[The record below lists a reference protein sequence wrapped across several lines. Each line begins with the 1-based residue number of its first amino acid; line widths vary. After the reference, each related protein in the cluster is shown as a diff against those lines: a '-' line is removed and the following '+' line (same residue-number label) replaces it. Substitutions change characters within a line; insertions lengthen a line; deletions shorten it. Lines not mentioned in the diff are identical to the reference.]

1 MYDAEAREPGRICLG
16 VVLTQEDTRYFNIK
30 FKNKSTFVDVKGLI
44 ESIKKRDETMILT
57 RKKIIPLILLAQS
70 LQASGLN
77 YDYAIK
83 WARDGELSRSLTEL
97 EKLQHLHPENKHLFY
112 DYLSV
117 LGWAKEDKKAISL
130 TRNINKQEIPLYALK
145 DIAKS
150 ARNIGA
156 YTYAAKLYQSGIKRD
171 PKDPLFYQGFAL
183 VLHDMKKP
191 KLAMRVLNLA
201 QNRLPH
207 DTSILESKAEMYELN
222 KNNFDAMRIYQKLA
236 ENPATK
242 DKYMKKFVH
251 SLMRLGMPFVADK
264 YIKEN
269 PALFSDEDKMQVS
282 HDQSAFKLRWGKGG
296 FLEKESK
303 DKALIQE
310 VLNELNSNLNI
321 LKQKN
326 QATVKNRKFQQLHFD
341 KIVALSELHKR
352 KEAIAIYENLKAQ
365 NVDFP
370 SYTLNAIGDAYLYV
384 KEPHKAQKVLK
395 ESLKKNKHEFTTKY
409 LLFYAYSDA
418 YEANK
423 ALKFSKHV
431 NKNEPKR
438 AGFHK
443 VDAEIMEILAYEYA
457 NYLDFAQE
465 RLEELL
471 ELAPHNG
478 SVRNELARLY
488 YLRGWHDKAREAY
501 KVQLHFDKKNMD
513 AQQGIIYINLAEK
526 RYDLV
531 DADMKALYKKYPNKK
546 ESLNKLQKRI
556 NDEKKGYFTIESSYG
571 SDPQESGSKT
581 KTDSYEV
588 NGYYYSP
595 LLQNR
600 WRPFVFTNIGHTQ
613 FYENALTNKR
623 VGAGVNYDANHLNAN
638 VALSYNLTAI
648 EEVAGYAN
656 ATYKIDH
663 YWSVFGNYEQFSTQT
678 PLRAIMYGIRAN
690 LLQTSLRYR
699 FSESA
704 QSAFTV
710 ENMDFDDGN
719 NRLNL
724 IFTNYYKLITG
735 AHYNLDTH
743 IYISN
748 MTNSEDNSAVYYN
761 PKEDFFASIN
771 FENIWNIYNW
781 YDSHIKQKIG
791 LEVGTHWEK
800 NYGSNLVG
808 NVNIGQDV
816 EVNKDFGLSYGI
828 TRKKSAY
835 DGTVEYGNTM
845 YLNLQ
850 GRF

>member
-1 MYDAEAREPGRICLG
+1 LF
-16 VVLTQEDTRYFNIK
+16 LLYFNIK
-30 FKNKSTFVDVKGLI
+30 SNKKYKFVDIKGLT
-44 ESIKKRDETMILT
+44 EYKRREILT
-57 RKKIIPLILLAQS
+57 MTLRTKKILPLILLAQS

-83 WARDGELSRSLTEL
+83 WARDGEVNKSISEL
-97 EKLQHLHPENKHLFY
+97 EKLQHLHPQNKRLFY

-117 LGWAKEDKKAISL
+117 LGWAKQDFKAVSL
-130 TRNINKQEIPLYALK
+130 SKNLNKQTFPLYALK

-150 ARNIGA
+150 ARNIGD
-156 YTYAAKLYQSGIKRD
+156 YSYAAKLYQSGIKRA
-171 PKDPLFYQGFAL
+171 PKDPIFYQGFAL
-183 VLHDMKKP
+183 VLHEMKKP
-191 KLAMRVLNLA
+191 KLAHRVLDLA
-201 QNRLPH
+201 EKKLPG
-207 DTSILESKAEMYELN
+207 DIGILESKAEMYELN

-236 ENPATK
+236 ENPQSK

-296 FLEKESK
+296 FLEKGHK
-303 DKALIQE
+303 DKVVIQG
-310 VLNELNSNLNI
+310 VLDDLNKNINL
-321 LKQKN
+321 LREKN
-326 QATVKNRKFQQLHFD
+326 QATVKNRKYQQLHFD

-352 KEAIAIYENLKAQ
+352 EEAIAIYERLKSQ
-365 NVDFP
+365 KVDFP
-370 SYTLNAIGDAYLYV
+370 SYALTTIGDAYLYI
-384 KEPHKAQKVLK
+384 KEPYKAQEVLK

-418 YEANK
+418 YEGDK
-423 ALKFSKHV
+423 ALKYAKYV

-438 AGFHK
+438 AGYHK
-443 VDAEIMEILAYEYA
+443 VDAEILEILAYEYA

-471 ELAPHNG
+471 ELAPRNS

-488 YLRGWHDKAREAY
+488 YLRGWHDKARDAY
-501 KVQLHFDKKNMD
+501 KVQLHFDENNMD
-513 AQQGIIYINLAEK
+513 AQQGIIYINMAEK

-531 DADMKALYKKYPNKK
+531 DAGMRELYKKYPNKK
-546 ESLNKLQKRI
+546 ESLNRLQKRI
-556 NDEKKGYFTIESSYG
+556 NDDKKGYFSIGSSYG
-571 SDPQESGSKT
+571 SDPLESGSKT

-588 NGYYYSP
+588 SGYVYSP

-600 WRPFVFTNIGHTQ
+600 WRPFVFTKIGHTQ
-613 FYENALTNKR
+613 FYKNSLTNKR
-623 VGAGVNYDANHLNAN
+623 VGAGVNYDANHLTTN

-648 EEVAGYAN
+648 KEVAGYAN

-663 YWSVFGNYEQFSTQT
+663 YWSVFGSYEQFTSQT

-690 LLQTSLRYR
+690 LLQASLRYR

-704 QSAFTV
+704 QSAFTM

-719 NRLNL
+719 NRFNL

-735 AHYNLDTH
+735 PHYNLDSH

-748 MTNSEDNSAVYYN
+748 MTNSKDDSPVYYN

-771 FENIWNIYNW
+771 FQNIWNIYNW
-781 YDSHIKQKIG
+781 YETNIKQIAG

-808 NVNIGQDV
+808 NVNLGQEV
-816 EVNKDFGLSYGI
+816 EVNRDFGLSYGV
-828 TRKKSAY
+828 TREKSAY
-835 DGTVEYGNTM
+835 DGNIEYGNTM

-850 GRF
+850 GSF